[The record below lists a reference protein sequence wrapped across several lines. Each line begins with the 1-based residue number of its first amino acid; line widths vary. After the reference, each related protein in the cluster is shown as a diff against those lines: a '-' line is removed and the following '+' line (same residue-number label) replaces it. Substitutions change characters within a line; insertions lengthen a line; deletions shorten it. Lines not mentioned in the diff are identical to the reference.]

1 MWKAKRLA
9 LVFVSSSLGKEAKL
23 VCFISTSFALQ
34 DNAVDEKATEEK
46 KKPWFR
52 SLVDGLGDE
61 KKKSLFGIFKD
72 KVSSNPGPEV
82 KPSSKLGSNDNH
94 HDIKKGDT
102 LWAISGKYGVSPN
115 MFLFMN
121 FF

>member
-1 MWKAKRLA
+1 M
-9 LVFVSSSLGKEAKL
+9 
-23 VCFISTSFALQ
+23 Q

-61 KKKSLFGIFKD
+61 KKKSLLGIFKD
-72 KVSSNPGPEV
+72 KANSNPGPEV
-82 KPSSKLGSNDNH
+82 KPSSNGNH

-115 MFLFMN
+115 MVS
-121 FF
+121 

>member
-1 MWKAKRLA
+1 MK
-9 LVFVSSSLGKEAKL
+9 
-23 VCFISTSFALQ
+23 
-34 DNAVDEKATEEK
+34 EK

-61 KKKSLFGIFKD
+61 KKKSLLGIFKD
-72 KVSSNPGPEV
+72 KVNPGPEV
-82 KPSSKLGSNDNH
+82 KPSSKLESNDHH

-115 MFLFMN
+115 IVLFMN
-121 FF
+121 FS